1 MVSGIFL
8 SCDKNN
14 FGYRGQNMRHISPL
28 KIEIFK
34 RGLVQAD
41 VAQDAGMSESRL
53 SRILNGR
60 VRPFDYEIKNIAR
73 VLGVNKEE
81 LSV

>member
-41 VAQDAGMSESRL
+41 VAQDAGISESRL

-60 VRPFDYEIKNIAR
+60 VQPFDYEIKNLAHALGIPKEDIR
-73 VLGVNKEE
+73 V
-81 LSV
+81 